1 MKNCNLREIGVF
13 CGTFN
18 PIHLGHLLIA
28 ECARDQF
35 SLEKVI
41 FVTSPR
47 PPHRIDELLDGE
59 YRHLLV
65 SAAVA
70 ENPHF
75 ECSRIEIEREGPSY
89 TSDTVRQLV
98 KEFGGPNKCRINLIL
113 GADNIGYLGSWHESS
128 YLLDTCR
135 ILVAPRLVNVTQEV
149 PRSSKTPATWSPM
162 SDSHDADLTADK
174 SGSILPSYQSTRFQP
189 ENQVLATIS
198 QIDLV
203 QNLSLPNT
211 SIETIVFPCVSISS
225 SAIRLRLAEGRSVL
239 YMVPPAVNELLLTRK
254 FYDSK
259 RK

>member
-1 MKNCNLREIGVF
+1 LREIGVF

-35 SLEKVI
+35 ALEKVI
-41 FVTSPR
+41 FITSPR
-47 PPHRIDELLDGE
+47 PPHRIDHLIDGE
-59 YRHLLV
+59 HRYLLV

-70 ENPHF
+70 ENRNF

-98 KEFGGPNKCRINLIL
+98 QEYGGQSECRINLIL
-113 GADNIGYLGSWHESS
+113 GADNIAYLGSWHESS

-135 ILVAPRLVNVTQEV
+135 ILVAPRLVNVAQEV
-149 PRSSKTPATWSPM
+149 PGLSKTSTNAAATSGT
-162 SDSHDADLTADK
+162 HEADLTADK
-174 SGSILPSYQSTRFQP
+174 LGSVLPSYQSTKVQP
-189 ENQVLATIS
+189 ENQVLATVS
-198 QIDLV
+198 QVDLV
-203 QNLSLPNT
+203 QNLSLPNA
-211 SIETIVFPCVSISS
+211 SIETIAFPCVSISS

-254 FYDSK
+254 FYDSN

>member
-1 MKNCNLREIGVF
+1 LREIGVF

-35 SLEKVI
+35 ALEKVI
-41 FVTSPR
+41 FITSPR
-47 PPHRIDELLDGE
+47 PPHRIDHLIDGE
-59 YRHLLV
+59 HRYLLV

-70 ENPHF
+70 ENRNF

-98 KEFGGPNKCRINLIL
+98 QEYGGQNECRINLIL
-113 GADNIGYLGSWHESS
+113 GADNIAYLGSWHESS

-135 ILVAPRLVNVTQEV
+135 ILVAPRLVNVAQEV
-149 PRSSKTPATWSPM
+149 PGLSKTSTNAAATSGT
-162 SDSHDADLTADK
+162 HEADLTADK
-174 SGSILPSYQSTRFQP
+174 LGSVLPSYQSTKVQP
-189 ENQVLATIS
+189 ENQVLATVS
-198 QIDLV
+198 QVDLV
-203 QNLSLPNT
+203 QNLSLPNA
-211 SIETIVFPCVSISS
+211 SIETIAFPCVSISS

-254 FYDSK
+254 FYDSN

>member
-1 MKNCNLREIGVF
+1 LREIGVF

-41 FVTSPR
+41 FITSPR
-47 PPHRIDELLDGE
+47 PPHRIDELIDGE
-59 YRHLLV
+59 HRHLLV

-89 TSDTVRQLV
+89 TSDTVRQLI
-98 KEFGGPNKCRINLIL
+98 KQFGGENECRVNLIL
-113 GADNIGYLGSWHESS
+113 GADNIAYLGSWHESS
-128 YLLDTCR
+128 YLLATCR
-135 ILVAPRLVNVTQEV
+135 ILVAPRLVNVAQEV
-149 PRSSKTPATWSPM
+149 PGLSKTSTTSAPAP
-162 SDSHDADLTADK
+162 DSHDADLTADK
-174 SGSILPSYQSTRFQP
+174 LGSVLPSYQSTKVQP
-189 ENQVLATIS
+189 ENQVLATVS
-198 QIDLV
+198 QVDLV
-203 QNLSLPNT
+203 QNLSLPNA

-259 RK
+259 HK